1 MAIYHVARC
10 YLRLPFTLFEKAQ
23 IPRMA
28 NPGLSAVERI
38 EFYDAIPDDNFFC
51 ADQEHLCF
59 LRRSLPV
66 SNVESKLQLRRV
78 SELFK
83 I

>member
-1 MAIYHVARC
+1 MSRDVISACR
-10 YLRLPFTLFEKAQ
+10 LRFFEKAQ

-38 EFYDAIPDDNFFC
+38 EICDAIPDDNFFC
-51 ADQEHLCF
+51 AE
-59 LRRSLPV
+59 
-66 SNVESKLQLRRV
+66 ESKLQLRHV